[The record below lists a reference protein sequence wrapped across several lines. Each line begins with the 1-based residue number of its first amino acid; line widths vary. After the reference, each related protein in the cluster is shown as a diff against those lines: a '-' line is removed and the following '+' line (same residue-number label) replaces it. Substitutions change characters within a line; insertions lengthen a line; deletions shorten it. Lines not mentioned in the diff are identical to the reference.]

1 MKHKHFWILDKN
13 SFGKCK
19 YPGCTATK
27 QFPIERRLILRP
39 SEIAA
44 LEGKCSEV
52 AYDPDGWLNAS
63 AQDFERGT

>member
-19 YPGCTATK
+19 CGATK
-27 QFPIERRLILRP
+27 QFPVERRLTLRP

-52 AYDPDGWLNAS
+52 AYDPDASWLNAS